1 MSTLDLRPLT
11 LGELLDRT
19 FTLYRAHFL
28 LFVGISAIP
37 QVLILALQLVP
48 ALFVGLSMK
57 GIFSVPTNPN
67 GPPQLPS
74 FPTAA
79 IVGVVL
85 FAVLWIVVV
94 VIASLLTQGATVV
107 AVSEIYLGR
116 ATTLAAAFR
125 PVWKKLITIFLVA
138 VLTGFAMIGGFIL
151 LIVPGIY
158 IACRLSAGVQAA
170 VLENTGAIDALSR
183 SFALTKDNAGRVFL
197 IYLLYCCLL
206 GGAIGA
212 LYFVIG
218 IPLALGAIL
227 AKNNPAIMWIIQ
239 ILPPLGSFVAG
250 SLAAPLLT
258 IAMSIFYYDMRV
270 KKEGFDLQMM
280 MNPLGGAAVPA
291 ASVPPAMLS

>member
-1 MSTLDLRPLT
+1 
-11 LGELLDRT
+11 
-19 FTLYRAHFL
+19 
-28 LFVGISAIP
+28 
-37 QVLILALQLVP
+37 
-48 ALFVGLSMK
+48 
-57 GIFSVPTNPN
+57 
-67 GPPQLPS
+67 
-74 FPTAA
+74 
-79 IVGVVL
+79 
-85 FAVLWIVVV
+85 
-94 VIASLLTQGATVV
+94 
-107 AVSEIYLGR
+107 
-116 ATTLAAAFR
+116 
-125 PVWKKLITIFLVA
+125 
-138 VLTGFAMIGGFIL
+138 
-151 LIVPGIY
+151 
-158 IACRLSAGVQAA
+158 

-212 LYFVIG
+212 VYFVIG